1 MVDHQSVQCM
11 KLHETSHNLIS
22 WRFAQ
27 FYWSAANYISLS
39 LSLSLFLSLPF
50 SLCLCL
56 LLSLSLSLTT
66 HFLSCLLS
74 CFLSLALSLR
84 MYMVDDQSTPWGS
97 ARFHREWRDPVVW
110 LAFTGQNT
118 PHTHA
123 LVHTRNCMQTHSHA
137 HTDMR
142 SIHQNVGMLHA
153 IYPPECGH
161 AAYAHT
167 HTHTHTHTII
177 CRCISLTKILCV

>member
-1 MVDHQSVQCM
+1 MVDDQSVQCM

-56 LLSLSLSLTT
+56 PLSLSLSLST
-66 HFLSCLLS
+66 HFLSCFLS

-84 MYMVDDQSTPWGS
+84 MYMADDQSTPWGS

-118 PHTHA
+118 PHTH
-123 LVHTRNCMQTHSHA
+123 THSCTHA
-137 HTDMR
+137 TARKDTR
-142 SIHQNVGMLHA
+142 
-153 IYPPECGH
+153 
-161 AAYAHT
+161 T
-167 HTHTHTHTII
+167 HIQICDLSTRMWACCIKII